1 MAEVLVCR
9 ADELKSGSRIIT
21 VDNVEIGVF
30 RYKDGFVAYK
40 NLCPHQGGPACEGM
54 IIPRV
59 VAVLDADQA
68 FKRNDFDENEPHFV
82 CPWHGYEYRLATGE
96 CVGDSTIRLKRY
108 DTIER
113 DGCVY
118 VRV

>member
-9 ADELKSGSRIIT
+9 TEEFRSGSRIVT
-21 VDNVEIGVF
+21 VGDIEIGVF
-30 RYKDGFVAYK
+30 RFKGSFVAYR
-40 NLCPHQGGPACEGM
+40 NLCPHQGGPACEGI

-59 VAVLDADQA
+59 VAVLDDDQG
-68 FKRNDFDENEPHFV
+68 FRRSDFDESDPHFV
-82 CPWHGYEYRLATGE
+82 CPWHGYEYRVSTGE
-96 CVGDSTIRLKRY
+96 CVGDRKIRLKRY

-113 DGCVY
+113 EGHLY